1 MSFTQINIKFLRGEM
16 LEYRLIGKNDF
27 EQDIVKNILS
37 NRGIYSSE
45 MSSVLSPTAVNEEP
59 YSLLCNMNK
68 ASELLI
74 EHMKKNSNIFIQID
88 SDTDGI
94 TSSIILIKYIKK
106 MFPKSKI
113 TYRMHEGKEHGII
126 LDTVP
131 NNTDLVIIPDAGSN
145 QYEIHKELKERGCD
159 VLVIDHHECEDE
171 SQYAI
176 VVNNQLSP
184 NYLNK
189 SLTGAGMAYKVCQ
202 ALDDKLGK
210 NYAGEML
217 DLVAIG
223 NIADSADTRCL
234 ETRYYISKGLEVIK
248 NPFLKKLFKKQ
259 EFSTNGVKTIQNTQ
273 FYINPLINAAIRVGS
288 KKEKDQL
295 IKAFL
300 GSREKVLYKK
310 RGSAVE
316 ELISIQDDTVRVLT
330 NLKNK
335 QKRLVDKATDEIVQK
350 IYQENLLENKIL
362 SVNIEG
368 ILEKNLTGLVANKL
382 ADMFKRPVLLARN
395 AENNEF
401 LTGSIRGYDTGEVKN
416 FKELL
421 ISTGLFEFVEGH
433 ANAAGFCIKKN
444 SFNKMNSALNVLLK
458 DVEHKTVLDVDFE
471 IPFKLLKENFIL
483 EIGNLRELWGYKL
496 EEPLVAITDIHVS
509 RSEIELIKKR
519 TSTLKISSTQA
530 EFKKQFYKNEFPQL
544 LDESESY
551 VLNCIGKCKLSA
563 DSKPYIEIVDLEVVH
578 SFLF

>member
-1 MSFTQINIKFLRGEM
+1 M

-27 EQDIVKNILS
+27 EQDIVKNVLN

-45 MSSVLSPTAVNEEP
+45 ISSILCPTAVNEEP
-59 YSLLCNMNK
+59 YSLLDNINK
-68 ASELLI
+68 ASDLLI

-131 NNTDLVIIPDAGSN
+131 DNTDLVIIPDAGSN

-210 NYAGEML
+210 NYAEEML

-401 LTGSIRGYDTGEVKN
+401 LTGSIRGYDTGEIKN

-444 SFNKMNSALNVLLK
+444 SFNKMNSALNDLLK
-458 DVEHKTVLDVDFE
+458 DIEHKTVLDVDFE

-496 EEPLVAITDIHVS
+496 EEPLVAITDIHVNK
-509 RSEIELIKKR
+509 SEIEILKKR
-519 TSTLKISSTQA
+519 TTTLKIRSNQV
-530 EFKKQFYKNEFPQL
+530 EFKKQFYKNEFPQFT
-544 LDESESY
+544 DESESY

-563 DSKPYIEIVDLEVVH
+563 DNKPYIEIVDLEVVH

>member
-1 MSFTQINIKFLRGEM
+1 M

-59 YSLLCNMNK
+59 YSLLCNINK

-131 NNTDLVIIPDAGSN
+131 DNTDLVIIPDAGSN

-210 NYAGEML
+210 NYAEEML

-295 IKAFL
+295 IKSFL

-316 ELISIQDDTVRVLT
+316 ESISIQDDTVRVLT

-350 IYQENLLENKIL
+350 IYQENLLDNKIL

-395 AENNEF
+395 AENDEF

-421 ISTGLFEFVEGH
+421 VGTGLFEFVEGH

-444 SFNKMNSALNVLLK
+444 SFKKINSALNDLLK
-458 DVEHKTVLDVDFE
+458 DIEHKTVLDVDFE
-471 IPFKLLKENFIL
+471 IPFKLLKEDFIL

-496 EEPLVAITDIHVS
+496 EEPLVAITDIHVNK
-509 RSEIELIKKR
+509 SEIELIKKR
-519 TSTLKISSTQA
+519 TTTLKISSTQA

-563 DSKPYIEIVDLEVVH
+563 DNKPYIEIVDLEVVH

>member
-1 MSFTQINIKFLRGEM
+1 M

-59 YSLLCNMNK
+59 YSLLCNINK

-131 NNTDLVIIPDAGSN
+131 DNTDLVIIPDAGSN

-210 NYAGEML
+210 IML
-217 DLVAIG
+217 
-223 NIADSADTRCL
+223 
-234 ETRYYISKGLEVIK
+234 K
-248 NPFLKKLFKKQ
+248 
-259 EFSTNGVKTIQNTQ
+259 
-273 FYINPLINAAIRVGS
+273 
-288 KKEKDQL
+288 
-295 IKAFL
+295 
-300 GSREKVLYKK
+300 
-310 RGSAVE
+310 
-316 ELISIQDDTVRVLT
+316 
-330 NLKNK
+330 
-335 QKRLVDKATDEIVQK
+335 
-350 IYQENLLENKIL
+350 
-362 SVNIEG
+362 
-368 ILEKNLTGLVANKL
+368 
-382 ADMFKRPVLLARN
+382 
-395 AENNEF
+395 
-401 LTGSIRGYDTGEVKN
+401 
-416 FKELL
+416 
-421 ISTGLFEFVEGH
+421 
-433 ANAAGFCIKKN
+433 
-444 SFNKMNSALNVLLK
+444 
-458 DVEHKTVLDVDFE
+458 
-471 IPFKLLKENFIL
+471 
-483 EIGNLRELWGYKL
+483 
-496 EEPLVAITDIHVS
+496 
-509 RSEIELIKKR
+509 
-519 TSTLKISSTQA
+519 
-530 EFKKQFYKNEFPQL
+530 
-544 LDESESY
+544 
-551 VLNCIGKCKLSA
+551 
-563 DSKPYIEIVDLEVVH
+563 
-578 SFLF
+578 SFLI

>member
-1 MSFTQINIKFLRGEM
+1 M

-59 YSLLCNMNK
+59 YSLLCNINK

-131 NNTDLVIIPDAGSN
+131 DNTDLVIIPDAGSN

-210 NYAGEML
+210 NYAEEML

-295 IKAFL
+295 IKSFL
-300 GSREKVLYKK
+300 GSRETVLYKK

-316 ELISIQDDTVRVLT
+316 ESISIQDDTVRVLT

-335 QKRLVDKATDEIVQK
+335 QKRSVDKATDEIVQK

-395 AENNEF
+395 AENAEF

-444 SFNKMNSALNVLLK
+444 SFNKMNSALNDLLK
-458 DVEHKTVLDVDFE
+458 DIEHKTVLDVDFE

-496 EEPLVAITDIHVS
+496 EEPLVAITDIHVNK
-509 RSEIELIKKR
+509 SEIEILKKR
-519 TSTLKISSTQA
+519 TTTLKIRSNQV
-530 EFKKQFYKNEFPQL
+530 EFKKQFYKNEFPQFT
-544 LDESESY
+544 DESESY

-563 DSKPYIEIVDLEVVH
+563 DNKPYIEIVDLEVVH
-578 SFLF
+578 NFLF

>member
-1 MSFTQINIKFLRGEM
+1 M

-59 YSLLCNMNK
+59 YSLLCNINK

-131 NNTDLVIIPDAGSN
+131 DNTDLVIIPDAGSN

-295 IKAFL
+295 IKSFL

-316 ELISIQDDTVRVLT
+316 ESISIQDDTVRVLT

-350 IYQENLLENKIL
+350 IYQENLLDNKIL

-395 AENNEF
+395 AENDEF

-444 SFNKMNSALNVLLK
+444 SFNKMNSVLNDMLK
-458 DVEHKTVLDVDFE
+458 DIEHKTVLDVDFE

-519 TSTLKISSTQA
+519 TSTMKISSTQA

-578 SFLF
+578 SFMF

>member
-1 MSFTQINIKFLRGEM
+1 M
-16 LEYRLIGKNDF
+16 EYKVIGNNDF
-27 EQDIVKNILS
+27 EQDIIKTILS

-45 MSSVLSPTAVNEEP
+45 MGSVLNPSAVYEQP
-59 YSLLCNMNK
+59 YSSLCNINK
-68 ASELLI
+68 ASELLLD
-74 EHMKKNSNIFIQID
+74 HLKNGSDIFIQID

-94 TSSIILIKYIKK
+94 TSSVILMKYIKK

-113 TYRMHEGKEHGII
+113 TYRMHEGKEHGVI

-131 NNTDLVIIPDAGSN
+131 DNTDLVIIPDAGSN

-159 VLVIDHHECEDE
+159 ILVIDHHECEVE
-171 SQYAI
+171 PPHAI

-210 NYAGEML
+210 NYAEEML

-223 NIADSADTRCL
+223 NIADSADSRCL
-234 ETRYYISKGLEVIK
+234 ETRYYISKGLEGIK

-295 IKAFL
+295 IKSFL

-316 ELISIQDDTVRVLT
+316 ESISIQDDTVRILT

-350 IYQENLLENKIL
+350 IRQENLLENKIL
-362 SVNIEG
+362 SVYIEG

-382 ADMFKRPVLLARN
+382 ADTFKRPVLLARD
-395 AENNEF
+395 AEKAEF
-401 LTGSIRGYDTGEVKN
+401 LTGSIRGYDKGEVKN

-421 ISTGLFEFVEGH
+421 VGTGLFEFVEGH

-444 SFNKMNSALNVLLK
+444 SFKKINSALNDLLK
-458 DVEHKTVLDVDFE
+458 DIEHKTVLDVDFE
-471 IPFKLLKENFIL
+471 IPFKLLKEDFIL
-483 EIGNLRELWGYKL
+483 EIGNQRELWGYKL
-496 EEPLVAITDIHVS
+496 EEPLVAITDIHVNKN
-509 RSEIELIKKR
+509 EIEILKKR
-519 TSTLKISSTQA
+519 TTTLKIRSNQV

-544 LDESESY
+544 TDESESY
-551 VLNCIGKCKLSA
+551 VLACIGKCKLS
-563 DSKPYIEIVDLEVVH
+563 SENKPYIEIVDLEVVH
-578 SFLF
+578 RFLF

>member
-1 MSFTQINIKFLRGEM
+1 M
-16 LEYRLIGKNDF
+16 EYKVIGNNDF
-27 EQDIVKNILS
+27 EQDVIKTILS

-45 MSSVLSPTAVNEEP
+45 MGSVLNPSAAYEQS
-59 YSLLCNMNK
+59 YSSLCNINK
-68 ASELLI
+68 ASELLLD
-74 EHMKKNSNIFIQID
+74 HLKNGSNIFIQID

-94 TSSIILIKYIKK
+94 TSSVILMKYIKK

-131 NNTDLVIIPDAGSN
+131 DNTDLVIIPDAGSN

-159 VLVIDHHECEDE
+159 VLVIDHHECDDE
-171 SQYAI
+171 SKYAI

-210 NYAGEML
+210 NYAEEML

-223 NIADSADTRCL
+223 NIADSADSRCL
-234 ETRYYISKGLEVIK
+234 ETRYYISKGLEGIK

-295 IKAFL
+295 IKSFL

-316 ELISIQDDTVRVLT
+316 ESISIQDDTVRILT

-350 IYQENLLENKIL
+350 IRQENLLENKIL
-362 SVNIEG
+362 SVYIEG

-382 ADMFKRPVLLARN
+382 ADTFKRPVLLARD
-395 AENNEF
+395 AEKAEF
-401 LTGSIRGYDTGEVKN
+401 LTGSIRGYDKGEVKN
-416 FKELL
+416 FKQLL
-421 ISTGLFEFVEGH
+421 VGTGLFEFVEGH

-444 SFNKMNSALNVLLK
+444 SFKKINSALNDLLK
-458 DVEHKTVLDVDFE
+458 DIEHKTVLDVDFE
-471 IPFKLLKENFIL
+471 IPFKLLKEDFIL
-483 EIGNLRELWGYKL
+483 EIGNQRELWGYKL
-496 EEPLVAITDIHVS
+496 EEPLVAITDIHVNK
-509 RSEIELIKKR
+509 SEIEILKKR
-519 TSTLKISSTQA
+519 TTTLKIRSNQV

-544 LDESESY
+544 TDESESY
-551 VLNCIGKCKLSA
+551 VLACIGKCKLS
-563 DSKPYIEIVDLEVVH
+563 SENKPYIEIVDLEVVH

>member
-1 MSFTQINIKFLRGEM
+1 M
-16 LEYRLIGKNDF
+16 EYKVIGNNDF
-27 EQDIVKNILS
+27 EQDIIKTILS

-45 MSSVLSPTAVNEEP
+45 MGSVLNPSAVYEQP
-59 YSLLCNMNK
+59 YSSLCNINK
-68 ASELLI
+68 ASELLLD
-74 EHMKKNSNIFIQID
+74 HLKNGSDIFIQID

-94 TSSIILIKYIKK
+94 TSSVILMKYIKK

-113 TYRMHEGKEHGII
+113 TYRMHEGKEHGVI

-131 NNTDLVIIPDAGSN
+131 DNTDLVIIPDAGSN

-159 VLVIDHHECEDE
+159 VLVIDHHECEEE
-171 SQYAI
+171 SQHAI

-210 NYAGEML
+210 NYAEELL

-234 ETRYYISKGLEVIK
+234 ETRYYISKGLEGIK

-295 IKAFL
+295 IKSFL

-316 ELISIQDDTVRVLT
+316 ESISIQDDTVRILT

-350 IYQENLLENKIL
+350 IRQENLLENKIL
-362 SVNIEG
+362 SVYIEG

-382 ADMFKRPVLLARN
+382 ADTFKRPVLLARD
-395 AENNEF
+395 AEKAEF
-401 LTGSIRGYDTGEVKN
+401 LTGSIRGYDKGEVKN

-421 ISTGLFEFVEGH
+421 VGTGLFEFVEGH

-444 SFNKMNSALNVLLK
+444 SFKKINSALNDLLK
-458 DVEHKTVLDVDFE
+458 DIEHKTVLDVDFE
-471 IPFKLLKENFIL
+471 IPFKLLKEDFIL
-483 EIGNLRELWGYKL
+483 EIGNQRELWGYKL

-509 RSEIELIKKR
+509 KSEIEILKKR
-519 TSTLKISSTQA
+519 TTTLKIRSNQV

-544 LDESESY
+544 TDESESY
-551 VLNCIGKCKLSA
+551 VLACIGKCKLS
-563 DSKPYIEIVDLEVVH
+563 SENKPYIEIVDLEVVH

>member
-1 MSFTQINIKFLRGEM
+1 M
-16 LEYRLIGKNDF
+16 EYKVIGNNDF
-27 EQDIVKNILS
+27 EQGIIKTILS

-45 MSSVLSPTAVNEEP
+45 MGSVLNPSSAYEQP
-59 YSLLCNMNK
+59 YSSLCNINK
-68 ASELLI
+68 ASELLLD
-74 EHMKKNSNIFIQID
+74 HLKNGSNIFIQID

-94 TSSIILIKYIKK
+94 TSSVILMKYIKK

-113 TYRMHEGKEHGII
+113 TYRMHEGKEHGVI

-131 NNTDLVIIPDAGSN
+131 DNTDLVIIPDAGSN

-159 VLVIDHHECEDE
+159 ILVIDHHECEVE
-171 SQYAI
+171 SPHAI

-202 ALDDKLGK
+202 ALDDKLEK
-210 NYAGEML
+210 NYAEEML

-223 NIADSADTRCL
+223 NIADSADSRCL
-234 ETRYYISKGLEVIK
+234 ETRYYISKGLEGIK

-295 IKAFL
+295 IKSFL

-310 RGSAVE
+310 RGSTVE
-316 ELISIQDDTVRVLT
+316 ESISIQDDTVRILT

-350 IYQENLLENKIL
+350 IRQENLLENKIL
-362 SVNIEG
+362 SVYIEG

-382 ADMFKRPVLLARN
+382 ADMFKRPVLLARD
-395 AENNEF
+395 AEKAEF
-401 LTGSIRGYDTGEVKN
+401 LTGSIRGYDKGEVKN

-421 ISTGLFEFVEGH
+421 VGTGLFEFVEGH

-444 SFNKMNSALNVLLK
+444 SFKKINSALNDLLK
-458 DVEHKTVLDVDFE
+458 DIKHKTVLDVDFE
-471 IPFKLLKENFIL
+471 IPFKLLKEDFIL
-483 EIGNLRELWGYKL
+483 EIGNQRELWGYKL
-496 EEPLVAITDIHVS
+496 EEPLVAITDIHVNK
-509 RSEIELIKKR
+509 SEIEILKKR
-519 TSTLKISSTQA
+519 TTTLKIRSNQV

-544 LDESESY
+544 TDESESY
-551 VLNCIGKCKLSA
+551 VLTCIGKCKLS
-563 DSKPYIEIVDLEVVH
+563 SENKPYIEIVDLEVVH

>member
-1 MSFTQINIKFLRGEM
+1 M

-59 YSLLCNMNK
+59 YSLLCNINK

-131 NNTDLVIIPDAGSN
+131 DNTDLVIIPDAGSN

-210 NYAGEML
+210 NYAEELL

-223 NIADSADTRCL
+223 NIADSADSRNL
-234 ETRYYISKGLEVIK
+234 ETRYYILKGLDCVK
-248 NPFLKKLFKKQ
+248 NPLLKKLFKKQ

-295 IKAFL
+295 IKSFL

-316 ELISIQDDTVRVLT
+316 ESISIQDDTVRVLT

-382 ADMFKRPVLLARN
+382 ADRFKRPVLLARDAQN
-395 AENNEF
+395 DEF
-401 LTGSIRGYDTGEVKN
+401 LIGSIRGYDKGGVKN

-444 SFNKMNSALNVLLK
+444 SFNKMNTALNDLLK
-458 DVEHKTVLDVDFE
+458 DIEHKTVLDVDFE

-519 TSTLKISSTQA
+519 TTTLKISSTQA

-563 DSKPYIEIVDLEVVH
+563 DNKPYIEIVDLKVVH

>member
-131 NNTDLVIIPDAGSN
+131 DNTDLVIIPDAGSN

>member
-1 MSFTQINIKFLRGEM
+1 M

-59 YSLLCNMNK
+59 YSLLCNINK

-131 NNTDLVIIPDAGSN
+131 DNTDLVIIPDAGSN
-145 QYEIHKELKERGCD
+145 QYEIHKELKGRGCD

-210 NYAGEML
+210 NYAEEML

-316 ELISIQDDTVRVLT
+316 ESISIQDDTVRVLT

-335 QKRLVDKATDEIVQK
+335 QKRLVDKATDEIVHK
-350 IYQENLLENKIL
+350 IRQENLLENKIL
-362 SVNIEG
+362 SVYIEG

-382 ADMFKRPVLLARN
+382 ADRFKRPVLLARD
-395 AENNEF
+395 AENDEF
-401 LTGSIRGYDTGEVKN
+401 LTGSIRGYDKGGVKN

-421 ISTGLFEFVEGH
+421 VSTGLFEFVEGH

-444 SFNKMNSALNVLLK
+444 SFKKMNSVLNELLK
-458 DVEHKTVLDVDFE
+458 DIEHKTVLDVDFE
-471 IPFKLLKENFIL
+471 IPFKLLKEDFIL

-496 EEPLVAITDIHVS
+496 EEPLVAITDIHVT

-519 TSTLKISSTQA
+519 TNTLRIRSNQV
-530 EFKKQFYKNEFPQL
+530 EYKKQFYKNEFPQL

-563 DSKPYIEIVDLEVVH
+563 DKKPYIEIVDLEVVH

>member
-1 MSFTQINIKFLRGEM
+1 M
-16 LEYRLIGKNDF
+16 EYKVIGNNDF
-27 EQDIVKNILS
+27 EQDIIKTILS

-45 MSSVLSPTAVNEEP
+45 MGSVLNPSAAYEQS
-59 YSLLCNMNK
+59 YSSLCNINK
-68 ASELLI
+68 ASELLLD
-74 EHMKKNSNIFIQID
+74 HLKNGSNIFIQID

-94 TSSIILIKYIKK
+94 TSSVILMKYIKK

-131 NNTDLVIIPDAGSN
+131 DNTDLVIIPDAGSN

-171 SQYAI
+171 SKYAI
-176 VVNNQLSP
+176 IVNNQLSP

-210 NYAGEML
+210 NYAEELL

-223 NIADSADTRCL
+223 NIADSADSRCL
-234 ETRYYISKGLEVIK
+234 ETRYYISKGLEGIK

-295 IKAFL
+295 IKSFL

-316 ELISIQDDTVRVLT
+316 ESISIQDDTVRILT

-350 IYQENLLENKIL
+350 IRQENLLENKIL
-362 SVNIEG
+362 SVYIEG

-382 ADMFKRPVLLARN
+382 ADTFKRPVLLARD
-395 AENNEF
+395 AEKAEF
-401 LTGSIRGYDTGEVKN
+401 LTGSIRGYDKGEVKN

-421 ISTGLFEFVEGH
+421 VGTGLFEFVEGH

-444 SFNKMNSALNVLLK
+444 SFKEINSALNDLLK
-458 DVEHKTVLDVDFE
+458 DIEHKTVLDVDFE
-471 IPFKLLKENFIL
+471 IPFKLLKEDFIL
-483 EIGNLRELWGYKL
+483 EIGNQRELWGYKL
-496 EEPLVAITDIHVS
+496 EEPLVAITDIHVNK
-509 RSEIELIKKR
+509 SEIEILKKR
-519 TSTLKISSTQA
+519 TTTLKIRSNQV

-544 LDESESY
+544 TDESESY
-551 VLNCIGKCKLSA
+551 VLACIGKCKLS
-563 DSKPYIEIVDLEVVH
+563 SENKPYIEIVDLEVVH

>member
-1 MSFTQINIKFLRGEM
+1 M
-16 LEYRLIGKNDF
+16 EYRLIGKNDF
-27 EQDIVKNILS
+27 EQDIVKNVLS

-45 MSSVLSPTAVNEEP
+45 MSSILCPTAVNEEP
-59 YSLLCNMNK
+59 YSLLDNINK
-68 ASELLI
+68 ASDLLI

-131 NNTDLVIIPDAGSN
+131 DNTDLVIIPDAGSN

-210 NYAGEML
+210 NYAEEML

-234 ETRYYISKGLEVIK
+234 ETRYYISKGLEFIK

-335 QKRLVDKATDEIVQK
+335 QKRLVAKATDEIVQK

-382 ADMFKRPVLLARN
+382 ADMFKRPVLLARD
-395 AENNEF
+395 AENDEF

-421 ISTGLFEFVEGH
+421 ISTGLFKFVEGH
-433 ANAAGFCIKKN
+433 ANAAGFCIEKN
-444 SFNKMNSALNVLLK
+444 SFKKMDLTLNEMLK
-458 DVEHKTVLDVDFE
+458 DVEHKTILDVDFE
-471 IPFKLLKENFIL
+471 IPFKLLKDDFIL

-496 EEPLVAITDIHVS
+496 EEPLVAIKDIHVS

-519 TSTLKISSTQA
+519 TTTLKISSTQA

-563 DSKPYIEIVDLEVVH
+563 DNKPYIEIVDLEVVH

>member
-1 MSFTQINIKFLRGEM
+1 M

-27 EQDIVKNILS
+27 EQDIVKNVLS

-45 MSSVLSPTAVNEEP
+45 MSSILCPTAVNEEP
-59 YSLLCNMNK
+59 YSLLDNINK
-68 ASELLI
+68 ASDLLI

-131 NNTDLVIIPDAGSN
+131 DNTDLVIIPDAGSN

-210 NYAGEML
+210 NYAEEML

-382 ADMFKRPVLLARN
+382 ADMFKRPVILARD
-395 AENNEF
+395 AENDEF

-433 ANAAGFCIKKN
+433 ANAAGFCIVKN
-444 SFNKMNSALNVLLK
+444 SFKKMDLTLNEMLK
-458 DVEHKTVLDVDFE
+458 DVEHKTILDVDFE
-471 IPFKLLKENFIL
+471 IPFKLLKDDFIL

-496 EEPLVAITDIHVS
+496 EEPLVAIKDIHVS

-519 TSTLKISSTQA
+519 TTTLKISSTQA

-563 DSKPYIEIVDLEVVH
+563 DNKPYIEIVDLKVVH

>member
-1 MSFTQINIKFLRGEM
+1 M

-27 EQDIVKNILS
+27 EQDIVKNVLS
-37 NRGIYSSE
+37 NRGVYSSE
-45 MSSVLSPTAVNEEP
+45 MSSILCPTAVNEEP
-59 YSLLCNMNK
+59 YSLLDNINK
-68 ASELLI
+68 ASDLLI

-131 NNTDLVIIPDAGSN
+131 DNTDLVIIPDAGSN

-210 NYAGEML
+210 NYAEEML

-248 NPFLKKLFKKQ
+248 NSFLKKLFKKQ

>member
-1 MSFTQINIKFLRGEM
+1 M
-16 LEYRLIGKNDF
+16 EYRLIGKNNF
-27 EQDIVKNILS
+27 EQEIVKNILS
-37 NRGIYSSE
+37 NRGVYSSE
-45 MSSVLSPTAVNEEP
+45 MSSVLNPSAVNEQP
-59 YSLLCNMNK
+59 YSLLCNINK

-94 TSSIILIKYIKK
+94 TSSVILIKYIKK

-131 NNTDLVIIPDAGSN
+131 DNTGLVIIPDAGSN

-189 SLTGAGMAYKVCQ
+189 SLTGAGMVYKVCQ

-210 NYAGEML
+210 NYAEEML

-223 NIADSADTRCL
+223 NIADSADSRNL
-234 ETRYYISKGLEVIK
+234 ETRYYISKGLESIK
-248 NPFLKKLFKKQ
+248 NPLLKKLFKKQ

-295 IKAFL
+295 IKSFL

-316 ELISIQDDTVRVLT
+316 ESIPIQDDTVRILT

-382 ADMFKRPVLLARN
+382 ADMFKRPVLLARD
-395 AENNEF
+395 AENDEF
-401 LTGSIRGYDTGEVKN
+401 LIGSIRGYDKGGVKN

-444 SFNKMNSALNVLLK
+444 SFKKINSALNDLLK
-458 DVEHKTVLDVDFE
+458 DIEHKTVLDVDFE

-519 TSTLKISSTQA
+519 TTTLKISSTQA

-563 DSKPYIEIVDLEVVH
+563 DNKPYIEIVDLEVVH